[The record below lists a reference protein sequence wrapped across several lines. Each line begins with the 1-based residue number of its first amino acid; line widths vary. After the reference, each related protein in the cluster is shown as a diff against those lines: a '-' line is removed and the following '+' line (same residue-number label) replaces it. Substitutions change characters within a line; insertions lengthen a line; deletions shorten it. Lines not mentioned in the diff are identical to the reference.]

1 MPAKP
6 AQEPEPERTP
16 ATTRT
21 PEQAKAAPDTPT
33 PEKAEAATDDVPE
46 GRLPAGVYEFTG
58 TVATQYLD
66 VPLTTRPADPGR
78 PATDDEPAV
87 PAMPATVFDWPFS
100 APGDGRWEPSKKKPN
115 QVADNAAPL
124 STEE

>member
-16 ATTRT
+16 AAARN
-21 PEQAKAAPDTPT
+21 PETAAPEPDKAAPH
-33 PEKAEAATDDVPE
+33 EVPE
-46 GRLPAGVYEFTG
+46 GRQPAGVYEFTG
-58 TVATQYLD
+58 TIATQYLE
-66 VPLTTRPADPGR
+66 VPLTARPAYPGR

-87 PAMPATVFDWPFS
+87 PATPATVFAWPFS
-100 APGDGRWEPSKKKPN
+100 APGDGRWEPTKKKPN

-124 STEE
+124 SMEE